1 MEQHWI
7 LIDGNSGLHVPW
19 YFWLRVLDEV
29 NRSTRYGTPFG
40 LLLLE
45 ATPKSLSRSSRAL
58 NDALTSVPQA
68 IRSTDLGG
76 LLGTGRVGVLL
87 TNQDDAS
94 AEQARDRILER
105 LSGSGAMRHVDWAP
119 RLLTFPRDAAEIST
133 LLTEGWQVVEAD
145 EAKQSA

>member
-45 ATPKSLSRSSRAL
+45 ARPKSETRSTRAVTE
-58 NDALTSVPQA
+58 AIASVPQA

-94 AEQARDRILER
+94 AEHARDRILER
-105 LSGSGAMRHVDWAP
+105 LEGTGAMRHVDWEL
-119 RLLTFPRDAAEIST
+119 RLLKFPSNAAEIST
-133 LLTEGWQVVEAD
+133 LLTEDWREGEDA
-145 EAKQSA
+145 EAKQPA